1 MRFPA
6 KKWGLQGMLFL
17 FLLGGVLPL
26 RAQDYATLDVCNKG
40 TVGVDVVVASEDDDP
55 LLGYSLD
62 VSGWVHL
69 RPGDRKRVLRISGP
83 SGRSKEST
91 NPAYLGFGFFDSHGE
106 FTPASI
112 DRVPDFGY
120 WYYNWA
126 QALANRV
133 DRGLVLTKS
142 SKRLCVH
149 QDAMSYKVR
158 SKSEIN
164 CASFHPSG
172 NDGAPF
178 FPLAA
183 ALRFQPVASWTNHPV
198 GGGVEVLGGD
208 YYLDV
213 APTPK
218 DTELH
223 ASSGAASAKDN
234 KDTSSADA
242 LKLLKQIIDAM
253 PTPEQRR
260 AQEEAEYA
268 RQLKADQEKHDAMR
282 KSLADFDPQW
292 LWKPLIVKGTVSR
305 VQVNMPWAIVYFN
318 ESPSGV
324 FVVCFQASMFGDF
337 AGKNYSGLIGKTVE
351 VRGQVI
357 QPRCA
362 PRGAGMEISV
372 PAQIMVQ

>member
-1 MRFPA
+1 
-6 KKWGLQGMLFL
+6 
-17 FLLGGVLPL
+17 
-26 RAQDYATLDVCNKG
+26 
-40 TVGVDVVVASEDDDP
+40 
-55 LLGYSLD
+55 
-62 VSGWVHL
+62 
-69 RPGDRKRVLRISGP
+69 
-83 SGRSKEST
+83 
-91 NPAYLGFGFFDSHGE
+91 
-106 FTPASI
+106 
-112 DRVPDFGY
+112 
-120 WYYNWA
+120 
-126 QALANRV
+126 
-133 DRGLVLTKS
+133 
-142 SKRLCVH
+142 
-149 QDAMSYKVR
+149 MSYRVR

-172 NDGAPF
+172 NDGGPF

-183 ALRFQPVASWTNHPV
+183 ALRFQPVASWKNYPV
-198 GGGVEVLGGD
+198 GGGVEILGGE

-213 APTPK
+213 APTPN

-223 ASSGAASAKDN
+223 ASSGAASAKDTR
-234 KDTSSADA
+234 DTSGVDA

-324 FVVCFQASMFGDF
+324 FVVCFQAAMFGDF